1 MPVIVLAGEEDFEL
15 YRRVNK
21 LKAELVE
28 PDWAAFNFVRLNGS
42 NLRDVIDAAATL
54 PFGSGRKL
62 ILVDRCD
69 LFTKK
74 RSKSGEE
81 TEKSPAGS
89 EKAVKQLLEDL
100 DQALGNMV
108 ADTYLV
114 FACPH
119 NFDSTLRASKV
130 VSKHASLEEF
140 PKEKYW
146 PGSRSAKLVTWL
158 SKEAKLHGA
167 TMDEDAMDYLLE
179 STEANL
185 RQMSSEIAKA
195 ATFAL
200 PETRITLDVISAV
213 SSHHSHVF
221 ALLDSWAHGMH
232 EQALTSL
239 KELLSRESGLPIIR
253 TMHTVLSKW
262 IQLKA
267 LAAREE
273 SALPVTPGARRREIP
288 AKDLARRIAGEL
300 RAHPF
305 AVEMD
310 LKRISRLDADRL
322 AAKRVQLCQL
332 EHKVKTGQMPD
343 HHALTIFLTTA

>member
-15 YRRVNK
+15 SRRVNK
-21 LKAELVE
+21 LKDELVE
-28 PDWAAFNFVRLNGS
+28 PAWAAFNFVRLTS
-42 NLRDVIDAAATL
+42 SDLRDVIDAAATL
-54 PFGSGRKL
+54 PFGTGKRL

-81 TEKSPAGS
+81 TEKSSAGS

-100 DQALGNMV
+100 DQALSNM
-108 ADTYLV
+108 APDTYLV

-130 VSKHASLEEF
+130 VSKQATLEEF
-140 PKEKYW
+140 PREKYW
-146 PGSRSAKLVTWL
+146 PGSKNPKLITWCG
-158 SKEAKLHGA
+158 KEAKVHGA
-167 TMDEDAMDYLLE
+167 TIDEAAMDYLLE

-200 PETRITLDVISAV
+200 PDKKITLEVVSTV

-221 ALLDSWAHGMH
+221 ALLDQWAHGMQT
-232 EQALTSL
+232 EALTSL
-239 KELLSRESGLPIIR
+239 QELLSRESGLPIIR

-273 SALPVTPGARRREIP
+273 SQLPVTPGVKRREIP
-288 AKDLARRIAGEL
+288 PKDLARKIAGEL
-300 RAHPF
+300 RSHPF

-310 LKRISRLDADRL
+310 LKRISRLAADTL

-343 HHALTIFLTTA
+343 HHALTIFLTTP